1 MKVTVV
7 GTGYVGLS
15 LAVLFSRK
23 YEVIAL
29 DISQERV
36 DLINKRISPIKDND
50 ISEYFKN
57 KKLELKA
64 TMDKEIAYS
73 NSNFII
79 IATPTNYNEKNKSF
93 DTSTIEQV
101 LDDIMKINDTASI
114 VIKSTVPIGYTESL
128 KEKYKRD
135 NIFFSPEF
143 LRENNALHDNL
154 HPSRIIVGSRSAEG
168 LAFADLLLK
177 CAKKDQ
183 HKIRVLQ
190 MSSKEAEAVK
200 LFANSFLAMRI
211 SFFNEL
217 DTFAQ
222 INKIS
227 SEEIINGV
235 CADDRIGNF
244 YNNPSFGY
252 GGYCLPKDTRQL
264 LDAFFNVPSSLISA
278 IVESNNIR
286 KDFIAKLVISK
297 KPKSIG
303 IYKLSMKKDSD
314 NYRESAVLDIIKK
327 LDDIKVKMYI
337 YEPQLKMSHYE
348 GIEVLQDFQDFISKS
363 ELVIANRLSSEL
375 EKVHSNVLTRDLF
388 MEN

>member
-23 YEVIAL
+23 HEVIAL

-36 DLINKRISPIKDND
+36 DLINQRISPIKDNN
-50 ISEYFKN
+50 ISEYFEN
-57 KKLELKA
+57 KKLELQA
-64 TMDKEIAYS
+64 TMDKETAYS
-73 NSNFII
+73 NADFII
-79 IATPTNYNEKNKSF
+79 VATPTNYNEENKSF
-93 DTSTIEQV
+93 DTSSIEQV
-101 LDDIMKINDTASI
+101 LDDIMKVNDTASI
-114 VIKSTVPIGYTESL
+114 VIKSTVPIGYTDSL
-128 KEKYKRD
+128 KEKYKRE

-143 LRENNALHDNL
+143 LRENHALHDNL
-154 HPSRIIVGSRSAEG
+154 HPSRIIVGSKSAHG
-168 LAFADLLLK
+168 LAFADILLK

-200 LFANSFLAMRI
+200 LFANTFLAMRI

-264 LDAFFNVPSSLISA
+264 LDAFSNVPNSLINA
-278 IVESNNIR
+278 IVDSNKIR
-286 KDFIAKLVISK
+286 KDFIAKLVKSK

-314 NYRESAVLDIIKK
+314 NYRESAVLDVIKN
-327 LDDIKVKMYI
+327 LNDIKVKMYI
-337 YEPQLKMSHYE
+337 YEPQLKTSHFE

-375 EKVHSNVLTRDLF
+375 EKVHCNVLTRDLF

>member
-327 LDDIKVKMYI
+327 LDKRKKQVKEEFSFKIK
-337 YEPQLKMSHYE
+337 
-348 GIEVLQDFQDFISKS
+348 
-363 ELVIANRLSSEL
+363 R
-375 EKVHSNVLTRDLF
+375 
-388 MEN
+388 